1 MPALDPGLADW
12 FRLSH
17 IQGVGAVALRKL
29 LEAGYAPGV
38 RMDEL
43 ARSAG
48 RTPMALYKSL
58 HRIRMTLADCV
69 QLTLNQKEELA

>member
-1 MPALDPGLADW
+1 MQKLPAAQRQLVETA
-12 FRLSH
+12 
-17 IQGVGAVALRKL
+17 
-29 LEAGYAPGV
+29 YAPGV

-43 ARSAG
+43 ARAAG

-69 QLTLNQKEELA
+69 QLTLNPKEDLA